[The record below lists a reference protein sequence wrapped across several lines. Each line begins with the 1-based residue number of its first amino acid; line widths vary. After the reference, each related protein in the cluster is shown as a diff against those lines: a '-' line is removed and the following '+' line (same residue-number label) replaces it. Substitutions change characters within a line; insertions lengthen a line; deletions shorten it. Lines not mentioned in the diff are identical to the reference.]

1 MSNILNSDDLRRL
14 LEVTEPTIQAKLDKL
29 DRTMNDIHHRLFI
42 DNGAPSIQTR
52 LDRHEQ
58 TLANLTKMT
67 WASITVA
74 LGVLAAKLVGK

>member
-1 MSNILNSDDLRRL
+1 MSADITGK
-14 LEVTEPTIQAKLDKL
+14 LEEM
-29 DRTMNDIHHRLFI
+29 DRTIKDIHHRLFI

-52 LDRHEQ
+52 LDRHDQ
-58 TLANLTKMT
+58 TLSNLTKMT